1 MLYLNLIIISYTQ
14 LCSKQTVLCVDADTG
29 LGHIIYSLLLIYC
42 WCLQNINIFKSII
55 LIFLN
60 LKKYDRCL
68 TIVCY
73 IGLKAMY
80 VMH

>member
-1 MLYLNLIIISYTQ
+1 MILYFVAVIFT
-14 LCSKQTVLCVDADTG
+14 
-29 LGHIIYSLLLIYC
+29 
-42 WCLQNINIFKSII
+42 INILLVLSII

-60 LKKYDRCL
+60 LKEYDQCL